1 MMAPHGAKRVC
12 STHGMDLAERSRPTR
27 HCRVIAEDSAMNG
40 PEDDDQTTQAL
51 AMLADEHRNAERL
64 FAEALR
70 IAGDPAA
77 LQPVVERLCTALSE
91 HAEIEEEF
99 FYPALRGDG
108 ADDLI
113 EEAQVEHHVAKQ
125 LIADLRS
132 MDADDERYR
141 ATVTVLQEYV
151 RHHVDEEENV
161 IFPQVLQAGA
171 DLEPL
176 HEAMSARAEAT
187 AAHDTPD
194 RDAVAAGR
202 RRTRNVR
209 TDRRPTARS
218 AR

>member
-1 MMAPHGAKRVC
+1 
-12 STHGMDLAERSRPTR
+12 
-27 HCRVIAEDSAMNG
+27 MNG
-40 PEDDDQTTQAL
+40 PEDDDETTQAL
-51 AMLADEHRNAERL
+51 AMLADEHRNVERL
-64 FAEALR
+64 FAEALH

-77 LQPVVERLCTALSE
+77 LQPVVERLCRALTG

-99 FYPALRGDG
+99 FYPALRGHD

-141 ATVTVLQEYV
+141 ATVTVLREYV

-161 IFPQVLQAGA
+161 IFPQVLQVGA

-176 HEAMSARAEAT
+176 HEALTASAEAT
-187 AAHDTPD
+187 AEHDTPD
-194 RDAVAAGR
+194 RGRVAAGR
-202 RRTRNVR
+202 RRTRNAR
-209 TDRRPTARS
+209 SDRRRLAGPAR
-218 AR
+218 